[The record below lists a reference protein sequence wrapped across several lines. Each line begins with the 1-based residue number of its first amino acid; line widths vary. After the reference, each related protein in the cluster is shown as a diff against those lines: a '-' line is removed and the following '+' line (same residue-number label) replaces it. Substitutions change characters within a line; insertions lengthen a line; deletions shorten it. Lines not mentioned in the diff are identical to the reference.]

1 MYKKSLLIAKDK
13 LCHPLVLKLMEV
25 SAIFFLSKKI
35 QLRFKGAT
43 LVHGEYTK
51 EMPKQLET
59 KIK

>member
-1 MYKKSLLIAKDK
+1 MSPFGFEADGGFRN
-13 LCHPLVLKLMEV
+13 
-25 SAIFFLSKKI
+25 FFLRKKI
-35 QLRFKGAT
+35 QFRFKEAT